1 MITFGFFDSVDGD
14 RKYSADDI
22 SNFFETLIP
31 DGVMAEPDSTFQ
43 VCENSG
49 LTVKILP
56 GWGFIQRKWIHSD
69 ADVYLTIDQPDII
82 LNRADRIVLRLNRTL
97 RTMEIAVKRGTPGD
111 TPVIPPLQRD
121 DTIWEISLAYVMVWA
136 GAESITQNDIGDERN
151 DAAVCGRIL
160 GFEKVR
166 ELDTILAD
174 LDDGCYHCNEV
185 NDNVALPAFIHT
197 WKQTH
202 RNSGTVRVVG
212 NFGANDTTTDID
224 GEEYS
229 IVYQN
234 TGDFDI
240 TIDFTDC
247 ILIHAKAHQ
256 FAYFENCTVRGMS
269 INYTNLATSD
279 ENIMLKL
286 ISGNNAVFED
296 CHIYG
301 SLSGTEI
308 FITCWHLLKSRLLRC
323 SADFSSDNAL
333 WGIMADRNS
342 FISDCEINVRGT
354 DEETV
359 YGVSALNSHVAGSNF
374 TASGKNAYGG
384 QAGGNFTEC
393 TFCGI
398 GTENGYGFYVNS
410 TLNASNCIFNGY
422 TKDTENRD
430 GIGISAGNRAK
441 IILHGITCP
450 EISVSGY
457 SQTGSLSAAEGCQG
471 YYDGLLYMPP
481 VLPATDTVVTYTD
494 FVPTSVMTQ
503 EEYDEITPSTHRLYV
518 MTEESF

>member
-1 MITFGFFDSVDGD
+1 MAVTYGFFDSVDGD

-31 DGVMAEPDSTFQ
+31 DGVMAEPESAFQ

-56 GWGFIQRKWIHSD
+56 GWGFIGRKWIHND
-69 ADVYLTIDQPDII
+69 ADVYLTLDQPDII

-97 RTMEIAVKRGTPGD
+97 RTMEIAVRRGTAGES
-111 TPVIPPLQRD
+111 PVLPSLQRD
-121 DTIWEISLAYVMVWA
+121 ENTWEISLAYVMIWA
-136 GAESITQNDIGDERN
+136 GASAVTQNDIGDERN
-151 DAAVCGRIL
+151 DDSVCGRIL
-160 GFEKVR
+160 GFERVR
-166 ELDTILAD
+166 ALDTLLTD

-185 NDNVALPAFIHT
+185 SDNVELPLFIEN

-212 NFGANDTTTDID
+212 NFGANDTTTAVD

-240 TIDFTDC
+240 AIDFTDC
-247 ILIHAKAHQ
+247 ILIHAKSCQ
-256 FAYFENCTVRGMS
+256 FGYFENCTVRGLS
-269 INYTNLATSD
+269 VKYPDLTVSD
-279 ENIMLKL
+279 ENVMLNL

-308 FITCWHLLKSRLLRC
+308 FITCWHLLESRLLRC

-342 FISDCEINVRGT
+342 FISECKINVNGT

-359 YGVSALNSHVAGSNF
+359 YGVSALNSHALGSDF
-374 TASGKNAYGG
+374 MASGKNAYGG

-398 GTENGYGFYVNS
+398 GIENGYGFYVNS
-410 TLNASNCIFNGY
+410 VLNAENCIFKGY
-422 TKDTENRD
+422 TQDAENFV
-430 GIGISAGNRAK
+430 GYGLSGGNASK
-441 IILHGITCP
+441 VFLQGITCP
-450 EISVSGY
+450 ESIVSGY
-457 SQTGSLSAAEGCQG
+457 SQTGSMVFSAGHGFYTGIFYTA
-471 YYDGLLYMPP
+471 P
-481 VLPATDTVVTYTD
+481 VLPATILTYTD
-494 FVPTSVMTQ
+494 FKPTKTLTQ
-503 EEYDEITPSTHRLYV
+503 EEYDALENPDTDTLYV
-518 MTEESF
+518 IN